1 MNKMLEIGAYVLAS
15 AVALGGGFVGAELA
29 FSDGEAQPERAAAER
44 PGANAPT
51 EGVELRNARYGFR
64 FRHPESWQVLPFN
77 YPNVANVVGR
87 ADGALCMVT
96 VTEQRIPSDSSGKP
110 EQLGRMLAEVKSSH
124 LQQAIPA
131 AAGAQISSFEKA
143 ELGGQEARS
152 FALEAT
158 IQQRMAMKVIGHVTL
173 RSFGAV
179 VLMCLATD
187 SMHRRDD
194 VQKAFQLVHASFR
207 FE

>member
-1 MNKMLEIGAYVLAS
+1 MNKVLEIGAYVLAC
-15 AVALGGGFVGAELA
+15 AVALGGGFLGAELA
-29 FSDGEAQPERAAAER
+29 FSDAGAAPERAASER
-44 PGANAPT
+44 PAASMPT

-64 FRHPESWQVLPFN
+64 FRHPESWQVLPLTH
-77 YPNVANVVGR
+77 PNIANVVGR
-87 ADGALCMVT
+87 SDGVLCMVS

-110 EQLGRMLAEVKSSH
+110 EQLGRALAEVKPSQ

-131 AAGAQISSFEKA
+131 AVGVQISDFRKA

-152 FALEAT
+152 FVLEAT
-158 IQQRMAMKVIGHVTL
+158 AQQRIAMKVIGHVTL
-173 RSFGAV
+173 RNFGAV

-187 SMHRRDD
+187 RMHRNDD